1 MEKDSGLVQN
11 FSKAHISI
19 LSPYEVVPVEQSGT
33 VAAFLT
39 GNWPTRTSMKWLRN
53 PQQCVF
59 GDKDNATSMLLRSL
73 LNGNP
78 VVVANV
84 TPTKEDDGMNFGKP
98 SSGTVATFLQPYKKL
113 VSSVAKKLY
122 TFVAACPNSGKIIA
136 MVLKELSNEFLD
148 LRSHGE
154 IAGAQLFW
162 QKGEDEAEERLW
174 VLVFPD
180 IHCGQRLYQKVP
192 RVKALEGAKKDV
204 VIFKLVK
211 GAGNIGL
218 HVDGNAYMK
227 MVDDA
232 RRSINKALFNGE
244 AIAAASAK
252 FKASIEL
259 SEAEKR
265 VLKKHRIDSQSGGT
279 ASGTRMPTLA
289 LSMDCLVLCRR
300 SHLLSYAL
308 LCHFDF

>member
-1 MEKDSGLVQN
+1 M
-11 FSKAHISI
+11 
-19 LSPYEVVPVEQSGT
+19 
-33 VAAFLT
+33 
-39 GNWPTRTSMKWLRN
+39 
-53 PQQCVF
+53 
-59 GDKDNATSMLLRSL
+59 
-73 LNGNP
+73 
-78 VVVANV
+78 
-84 TPTKEDDGMNFGKP
+84 
-98 SSGTVATFLQPYKKL
+98 
-113 VSSVAKKLY
+113 
-122 TFVAACPNSGKIIA
+122 
-136 MVLKELSNEFLD
+136 
-148 LRSHGE
+148 
-154 IAGAQLFW
+154 
-162 QKGEDEAEERLW
+162 
-174 VLVFPD
+174 
-180 IHCGQRLYQKVP
+180 
-192 RVKALEGAKKDV
+192 
-204 VIFKLVK
+204 
-211 GAGNIGL
+211 
-218 HVDGNAYMK
+218 DGNAYVK